1 MKGYKDL
8 EIYNLAFELA
18 IKIRLET
25 LKLPNYDKYEVGGQ
39 LRRSS
44 QSIKDNIVEGCGR
57 RRYKADFI
65 KFLTYSYASL
75 QEAKSQTEFLARIS
89 ESSDEWNKFS
99 LELDKLGIKIYNF
112 ICYVEKSWNTSQPRQ
127 Q

>member
-1 MKGYKDL
+1 MKSYKDL

-18 IKIRLET
+18 IQIRLET
-25 LKLPNYDKYEVGGQ
+25 LKLPNHDKYEVGGQ

-44 QSIKDNIVEGCGR
+44 QSIKDNIVEGYGR

-75 QEAKSQTEFLARIS
+75 QEAKSQTEFLARTGKS
-89 ESSDEWNKFS
+89 VDEWNTIS

-112 ICYVEKSWNTSQPRQ
+112 ICFVEKSWKTSQQR
-127 Q
+127 